1 MTTTNNRLSK
11 ISKATKVSTL
21 SKATL
26 KELQTALSHP
36 SIALY
41 NTSDIDG
48 DYGPKTQTAWTA
60 FKRLKKQKDFELIGP
75 GSIKL
80 LLNDI
85 APSSKPK
92 LSTTDLLAARVVEV
106 CEARG
111 YELDRR
117 AGATNIFAI
126 EGFSSKTLS
135 KITDTPDRWNDS
147 IGILTFDTSGSPKIL
162 CLYEGTTE
170 PGAYYTRNPLNRNGA
185 ARLQLGFHKNLWSLG
200 LHRGYEALSQVGT
213 ATLVRDLNENGKRDD
228 KVSRETNNGIN
239 LHTTKTTG
247 WRGAFND
254 FVGQW
259 SAGCVVIKAPNNFK
273 NFIQLLKEGL
283 QYKSL
288 GRRATYNFI
297 LLWQDWI

>member
-1 MTTTNNRLSK
+1 MTNRLNK
-11 ISKATKVSTL
+11 ISKATKVSAL
-21 SKATL
+21 SSATL

-41 NTSDIDG
+41 SASDIDG
-48 DYGPKTQTAWTA
+48 VYGPNTQKAWTA
-60 FKRLKKQKDFELIGP
+60 FKQLKKQKDFELIGP

-80 LLNDI
+80 LLS
-85 APSSKPK
+85 ATATASKPK
-92 LSTTDLLAARVVEV
+92 SNTTKSLAARVVEV

-135 KITDTPDRWNDS
+135 KIADTPDRWNDS
-147 IGILTFDTSGSPKIL
+147 IGILTFDANSSPKIL

-170 PGAYYTRNPLNRNGA
+170 PGLYYTRNPLNRGGA
-185 ARLQLGFHKNLWSLG
+185 ARLQLGFHKNLWSVG

-213 ATLVRDLNENGKRDD
+213 ATLVRDLNKNGARDD
-228 KVSRETNNGIN
+228 KVSRELNNGIN

-247 WRGAFND
+247 WKGAFND

-259 SAGCVVIKAPNNFK
+259 SAGCVVIKEPNNFK
-273 NFIQLLKEGL
+273 NFMKILKEGL
-283 QYKSL
+283 QYKSNK
-288 GRRATYNFI
+288 RSTFNFI
-297 LLWQDWI
+297 LLWQDWV